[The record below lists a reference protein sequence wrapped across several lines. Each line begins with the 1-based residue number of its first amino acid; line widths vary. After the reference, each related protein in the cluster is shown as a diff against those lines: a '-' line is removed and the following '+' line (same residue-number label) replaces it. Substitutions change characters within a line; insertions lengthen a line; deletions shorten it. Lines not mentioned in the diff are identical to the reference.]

1 MSDPDIPAFCCL
13 EARPVTEEFDRLWAL
28 RGLDDD
34 VVAAES
40 ALKRFPEERAAIE
53 RRVSAERQAVD
64 QLKARVAALQLER
77 RKLESEAD
85 ALGVQEKKFQSQLPA
100 VKKNEE
106 YQALLHEITAAK
118 EKRSNV
124 ETEILVRLEAE
135 ERMHAERPVLE
146 RALQADEQEMRDR
159 LARLEAEERVE
170 REKLAALEQQR
181 AAELDQLTA
190 GTRARYERIR
200 ASRDGR
206 AVVAIIKNACGG
218 CYRNQPPQA
227 IQEAKRRERP
237 IVCDGC
243 GRLLLWPPEGAAV

>member
-1 MSDPDIPAFCCL
+1 MSDPDIPAFCCP
-13 EARPVTEEFDRLWAL
+13 EVFPVTEEFDRLWAL
-28 RGLDDD
+28 RGLDDE

-53 RRVSAERQAVD
+53 RRVSDERQAVD
-64 QLKARVAALQLER
+64 RLKARVAALLLER
-77 RKLESEAD
+77 RKLESDAD

-106 YQALLHEITAAK
+106 YQALLHEIAAAK

-135 ERMHAERPVLE
+135 EHMNAERPVLE
-146 RALQADEQEMRDR
+146 RALQDR

-170 REKLAALEQQR
+170 REKLAALEQR
-181 AAELDQLTA
+181 RSAELDHLTA

-200 ASRDGR
+200 TSRDGR

-243 GRLLLWPPEGAAV
+243 GRLLLWPPEDAAV